1 LAQAGVG
8 LALSVCCD
16 SGDYLSL
23 AVWPG
28 KSDPED
34 EVISVQVRRMEG
46 EWKTVGRLAVYR
58 TKEGV
63 YSQLPETKGAEKVL
77 VTLRLTGLGC

>member
-1 LAQAGVG
+1 
-8 LALSVCCD
+8 
-16 SGDYLSL
+16 
-23 AVWPG
+23 
-28 KSDPED
+28 
-34 EVISVQVRRMEG
+34 VISVQVRRMEG

>member
-1 LAQAGVG
+1 MSQKSQPKFRSMKKL
-8 LALSVCCD
+8 D

-28 KSDPED
+28 KSNPED

-46 EWKTVGRLAVYR
+46 DWKTVGRLAVYR
-58 TKEGV
+58 TKDGA
-63 YSQLPETKGAEKVL
+63 YSQLPDSRGAEKQA
-77 VTLRLTGLGC
+77 

>member
-1 LAQAGVG
+1 MSQKPQPKFRFMKKL
-8 LALSVCCD
+8 D

-28 KSDPED
+28 KSIPED

-46 EWKTVGRLAVYR
+46 EWKTVGRLAIYR
-58 TKEGV
+58 TKEGT
-63 YSQLPETKGAEKVL
+63 YSQLPETKSAEKQA
-77 VTLRLTGLGC
+77 

>member
-1 LAQAGVG
+1 MSQKSQPKFRFMNKL
-8 LALSVCCD
+8 D

-28 KSDPED
+28 KSNPED

-46 EWKTVGRLAVYR
+46 EWKTVGRLAIYR
-58 TKEGV
+58 TKEGS
-63 YSQLPETKGAEKVL
+63 YSQLPESRGA
-77 VTLRLTGLGC
+77 